1 MLKYIAPGAVFNLM
15 VEPILFTVVL
25 TWSVPQEPNG
35 VIISY
40 QVTYRV
46 DGSDTV
52 TVNVT
57 STTFTIR
64 ELVPGTNVTQ
74 ISVSAYTS
82 VGQGPSTQHEDVMTL
97 DSPRELT

>member
-1 MLKYIAPGAVFNLM
+1 MLNFLAPGIISRITADSYFDYVTF
-15 VEPILFTVVL
+15 
-25 TWSVPQEPNG
+25 TWSAPEPNG

-46 DGSDTV
+46 DGSEIV

-82 VGQGPSTQHEDVMTL
+82 VGQGPSTQHEDVKTL
-97 DSPRELT
+97 DSPCELT

>member
-1 MLKYIAPGAVFNLM
+1 MFLVPGTVSKIM
-15 VEPILFTVVL
+15 VNTLFHSVVM
-25 TWSVPQEPNG
+25 TWSAPQEPNG

-40 QVTYRV
+40 QVNYRV
-46 DGSDTV
+46 DGSDIV
-52 TVNVT
+52 TVSVT